1 MPAVPEKRSALAVAV
16 IAALTIVATWPLA
29 PRLTNSLPGDYG
41 DPVFVTWA
49 IGWVDSTLTD
59 AIRQPSA
66 LTRLWDANI
75 FFPERQTLAYSE
87 HFIAQS
93 LLTLP
98 LFWITGN
105 LLLTYNAA
113 FLASFFLTGIGTLLL
128 ARAVTGSI
136 AAALIAA
143 VIAAFNEYRLVWEV
157 AHLHVLSIQWL
168 PFALYALHRYFET
181 DRRRFLI
188 MAAAAMIA
196 LNLSS
201 IYYMAYCAPLIVLF
215 VLFEMALEG
224 RWRTPRIWLELWATA
239 AFAGIATVPVVR
251 PYMEV
256 QQRLGVERSLAEV
269 MQYSAT
275 LDQYGQ
281 ALPGLLPALVL
292 VGIGLAG
299 TVLTGRQRRIAGL
312 SLTLALLS
320 FWLSLGPV
328 IQFRGEQVAAP
339 AVDQLLYEFPGYDGL
354 RVPARFASMF
364 LLFVGMLSGIGTA
377 IIEGRWPRAT
387 RLAVVPL
394 AVGLVLWVKP
404 SALPYDRPIP
414 SPGLVPPA
422 AYLTPSPSPPAI
434 YQAINA
440 LSPGAIVVEFPF
452 GDSGYDLRYMYF
464 AATHRRPL
472 LNGYSGV
479 FPPSFV
485 ERQRILAKPTL
496 DPQAAARALRPATH
510 AIVHRAAWRD
520 DSGMVI
526 SGWLE
531 ALGARA
537 IVEHDGA
544 VLYELPVREELA
556 LRTEG

>member
-188 MAAAAMIA
+188 MAAAAMI
-196 LNLSS
+196 
-201 IYYMAYCAPLIVLF
+201 
-215 VLFEMALEG
+215 
-224 RWRTPRIWLELWATA
+224 
-239 AFAGIATVPVVR
+239 
-251 PYMEV
+251 
-256 QQRLGVERSLAEV
+256 
-269 MQYSAT
+269 
-275 LDQYGQ
+275 
-281 ALPGLLPALVL
+281 
-292 VGIGLAG
+292 
-299 TVLTGRQRRIAGL
+299 
-312 SLTLALLS
+312 
-320 FWLSLGPV
+320 GP
-328 IQFRGEQVAAP
+328 
-339 AVDQLLYEFPGYDGL
+339 
-354 RVPARFASMF
+354 
-364 LLFVGMLSGIGTA
+364 
-377 IIEGRWPRAT
+377 
-387 RLAVVPL
+387 
-394 AVGLVLWVKP
+394 
-404 SALPYDRPIP
+404 
-414 SPGLVPPA
+414 
-422 AYLTPSPSPPAI
+422 
-434 YQAINA
+434 
-440 LSPGAIVVEFPF
+440 
-452 GDSGYDLRYMYF
+452 
-464 AATHRRPL
+464 
-472 LNGYSGV
+472 
-479 FPPSFV
+479 
-485 ERQRILAKPTL
+485 
-496 DPQAAARALRPATH
+496 
-510 AIVHRAAWRD
+510 
-520 DSGMVI
+520 
-526 SGWLE
+526 
-531 ALGARA
+531 
-537 IVEHDGA
+537 
-544 VLYELPVREELA
+544 
-556 LRTEG
+556 